1 MNHFEKQLRSAMRG
15 CDPPAGFAER
25 VMAQI
30 HYDADREPQRK
41 IVSWNWWLKLRWVA
55 IPALAVVLVCGFWF
69 RAYEQR
75 QQEKEALAARQQVML
90 ALRITGSKL
99 RMAKA
104 KVKAVEG
111 ERLKTENTL

>member
-1 MNHFEKQLRSAMRG
+1 MNNLEKYLRNALHR

-30 HYDADREPQRK
+30 HHDPSRESHRK
-41 IVSWNWWLKLRWVA
+41 TEPWKLLRLRWAA
-55 IPALAVVLVCGFWF
+55 IPALAALLVFGFSF

-75 QQEKEALAARQQVML
+75 QQEKEALAAKQQVML

>member
-1 MNHFEKQLRSAMRG
+1 MNDLEKQLRRALRR

-30 HYDADREPQRK
+30 DRNADGDYQRK
-41 IVSWNWWLKLRWVA
+41 TDLWNWWLKLRWAA
-55 IPALAVVLVCGFWF
+55 IPALAAVLVCGFWF
-69 RAYEQR
+69 RGYEQR
-75 QQEKEALAARQQVML
+75 RQEKEALAAKQQVML

>member
-1 MNHFEKQLRSAMRG
+1 MNNLERNLRGALHR

-25 VMAQI
+25 VMARI
-30 HYDADREPQRK
+30 HQNADRESHEK
-41 IVSWNWWLKLRWVA
+41 TAFWKWGLNLRWAA
-55 IPALAVVLVCGFWF
+55 IPALAAVLVFGFWF

-75 QQEKEALAARQQVML
+75 QQEEEALAAKQQVML

-111 ERLKTENTL
+111 EHLKTENTL

>member
-1 MNHFEKQLRSAMRG
+1 MNDLEKQLRSALRR
-15 CDPPAGFAER
+15 CDPPAGFADR
-25 VMAQI
+25 LMAQI
-30 HYDADREPQRK
+30 HQDSDCESQRK
-41 IVSWNWWLKLRWVA
+41 AVLWWWLKLRWAA
-55 IPALAVVLVCGFWF
+55 IPALAAVLIFGFWF

-75 QQEKEALAARQQVML
+75 QQEKEALAAKQQVML

>member
-1 MNHFEKQLRSAMRG
+1 MNHLERQLRSALRR
-15 CDPPAGFAER
+15 CDPPAGFADR
-25 VMAQI
+25 VVAQI
-30 HYDADREPQRK
+30 HHDPSRESHRK
-41 IVSWNWWLKLRWVA
+41 TAPWKLLRLRWAA
-55 IPALAVVLVCGFWF
+55 IPTLATVLVFGFWF

-75 QQEKEALAARQQVML
+75 QQEKEALAAKQQVML
-90 ALRITGSKL
+90 ALRITGNKL

>member
-1 MNHFEKQLRSAMRG
+1 MNDLEKQLRSALRR
-15 CDPPAGFAER
+15 CDPPAGFADR

-30 HYDADREPQRK
+30 HQDADRDSQRK
-41 IVSWNWWLKLRWVA
+41 TGSWNWWLKLRWAAV
-55 IPALAVVLVCGFWF
+55 PALAAILIFGFWF
-69 RAYEQR
+69 RSYEQR
-75 QQEKEALAARQQVML
+75 QQEKEALAAKQQVML

>member
-1 MNHFEKQLRSAMRG
+1 MNDLEKQLRSALRL

-25 VMAQI
+25 LMA
-30 HYDADREPQRK
+30 HVDRDADPDSQRK
-41 IVSWNWWLKLRWVA
+41 TASWNWWLKLRWAA
-55 IPALAVVLVCGFWF
+55 IPALAAILVFGFWF
-69 RAYEQR
+69 RGYEQR
-75 QQEKEALAARQQVML
+75 QEKEALAAKQQIML

-111 ERLKTENTL
+111 ERLNTENTL

>member
-1 MNHFEKQLRSAMRG
+1 MNDLEKHLRSALRR
-15 CDPPAGFAER
+15 CDPPAGFADR
-25 VMAQI
+25 LMAQI
-30 HYDADREPQRK
+30 HPDAHRVSDRK
-41 IVSWNWWLKLRWVA
+41 IGFWNWWLKLRWAA
-55 IPALAVVLVCGFWF
+55 IPALAAILVFGFWF
-69 RAYEQR
+69 RGYQQR
-75 QQEKEALAARQQVML
+75 QQEKEALAAKQQVLL

>member
-1 MNHFEKQLRSAMRG
+1 MKNLEKQLRGALRR
-15 CDPPAGFAER
+15 CDPPAEFAER
-25 VMAQI
+25 VMARIYQN
-30 HYDADREPQRK
+30 ADGQLHGK
-41 IVSWNWWLKLRWVA
+41 TAFWKWGLKLRWAA
-55 IPALAVVLVCGFWF
+55 IPALAALLVFGFWF
-69 RAYEQR
+69 RTYEQQ
-75 QQEKEALAARQQVML
+75 QQEKEALAAKQQVML

>member
-1 MNHFEKQLRSAMRG
+1 MNDLEKQLRSALRR

-25 VMAQI
+25 VMACV
-30 HYDADREPQRK
+30 DRDSQRK
-41 IVSWNWWLKLRWVA
+41 TASWNWWLKLRWAA
-55 IPALAVVLVCGFWF
+55 IPALAAILVFGFWF
-69 RAYEQR
+69 RGYEQR
-75 QQEKEALAARQQVML
+75 QQEKEALAAKQQIML

-111 ERLKTENTL
+111 ERLNTENTL

>member
-1 MNHFEKQLRSAMRG
+1 MNDLEKQLRSALRR
-15 CDPPAGFAER
+15 CDPSAGFADR
-25 VMAQI
+25 VMTQI
-30 HYDADREPQRK
+30 PQDGDHETHRTRA
-41 IVSWNWWLKLRWVA
+41 SWNWWMKLRWAA
-55 IPALAVVLVCGFWF
+55 IPALAAIMVFGFWF
-69 RAYEQR
+69 RGYEQR
-75 QQEKEALAARQQVML
+75 QQEKEALAAKQQVLL

>member
-1 MNHFEKQLRSAMRG
+1 MNDLERQLRSALHR

-30 HYDADREPQRK
+30 DQVGGRQSQQQHIA
-41 IVSWNWWLKLRWVA
+41 WNWLKIRWAA
-55 IPALAVVLVCGFWF
+55 IPAMAAVLVFTFWY
-69 RAYEQR
+69 RAY
-75 QQEKEALAARQQVML
+75 QQGQQQKEAVAAKQQVML

-104 KVKAVEG
+104 RVKAVEG
-111 ERLKTENTL
+111 ERLKTENRL

>member
-1 MNHFEKQLRSAMRG
+1 MNDLEKQLRSALRR
-15 CDPPAGFAER
+15 CDPPAGFADR

-30 HYDADREPQRK
+30 HHDADREPHRTRA
-41 IVSWNWWLKLRWVA
+41 SRNCRLKLRWAA
-55 IPALAVVLVCGFWF
+55 IPALAAVLVFGLWF
-69 RAYEQR
+69 RGHEQR
-75 QQEKEALAARQQVML
+75 QQEKEALAAKQQVML

-111 ERLKTENTL
+111 ERRKTENTL

>member
-1 MNHFEKQLRSAMRG
+1 MTDLEKQLRSALRR

-25 VMAQI
+25 VTAQI
-30 HYDADREPQRK
+30 DRSADRDSPGK
-41 IVSWNWWLKLRWVA
+41 AASWIWWLRLRWAA
-55 IPALAVVLVCGFWF
+55 IPALAAVLVFGFWF
-69 RAYEQR
+69 RGYEQR
-75 QQEKEALAARQQVML
+75 QQEKEALAAKQQVML

>member
-1 MNHFEKQLRSAMRG
+1 MNDLEKQLRSAMRR

-25 VMAQI
+25 VMAHLDQ
-30 HYDADREPQRK
+30 DADRDSQRQPA
-41 IVSWNWWLKLRWVA
+41 SWSWWMKLRWAV
-55 IPALAVVLVCGFWF
+55 IPALAAILVFGFWF
-69 RAYEQR
+69 RGYEQR
-75 QQEKEALAARQQVML
+75 RQEKEALAAKQQVML
-90 ALRITGSKL
+90 ALRITGNKL

>member
-1 MNHFEKQLRSAMRG
+1 MNDLEKQLRHALRRS
-15 CDPPAGFAER
+15 DPPRGFAER
-25 VMAQI
+25 VIAQI
-30 HYDADREPQRK
+30 HQDSDRESHRN
-41 IVSWNWWLKLRWVA
+41 VSSWNWGLKLRWAA
-55 IPALAVVLVCGFWF
+55 IPALAAVLVFGFWF

-75 QQEKEALAARQQVML
+75 QQEKEALAAKQQVML

-104 KVKAVEG
+104 KVKAVED

>member
-1 MNHFEKQLRSAMRG
+1 MNDLEKQLRSAMRR
-15 CDPPAGFAER
+15 CDPPAGFADR
-25 VMAQI
+25 VMAQT
-30 HYDADREPQRK
+30 HQEAGRESLRK
-41 IVSWNWWLKLRWVA
+41 IDFWNLGPKLRWAA
-55 IPALAVVLVCGFWF
+55 IPALAVLLVFGFWF
-69 RAYEQR
+69 RTYELR
-75 QQEKEALAARQQVML
+75 QQEKEALAAKQQVML

>member
-1 MNHFEKQLRSAMRG
+1 MTDLEKQLRNALRR
-15 CDPPAGFAER
+15 CDPPGGFADR

-30 HYDADREPQRK
+30 HQDPDRDPQRNAG
-41 IVSWNWWLKLRWVA
+41 SWNWWLKLRWAA
-55 IPALAVVLVCGFWF
+55 IPALAAVLVFGFWF
-69 RAYEQR
+69 RGYEQR
-75 QQEKEALAARQQVML
+75 QQEKEALAAKQQVML

-99 RMAKA
+99 RIAKA

>member
-1 MNHFEKQLRSAMRG
+1 MNDLEKQLRNALRRI
-15 CDPPAGFAER
+15 DPQARFAER

-30 HYDADREPQRK
+30 PRQIDDKAEQQRLN
-41 IVSWNWWLKLRWVA
+41 WNWLKLRWAA
-55 IPALAVVLVCGFWF
+55 IPAMAALLVFGFSY

-75 QQEKEALAARQQVML
+75 QQEKEALAAKQQVML

>member
-1 MNHFEKQLRSAMRG
+1 MNDLEKLLRNALRRS
-15 CDPPAGFAER
+15 DPPVGFAER

-30 HYDADREPQRK
+30 PREIDHETERRPAP
-41 IVSWNWWLKLRWVA
+41 WNWLKLRWAA
-55 IPALAVVLVCGFWF
+55 IPAMVALLVFGFWY
-69 RAYEQR
+69 RGYEQR
-75 QQEKEALAARQQVML
+75 QQEKEALAAKQQVML

>member
-1 MNHFEKQLRSAMRG
+1 
-15 CDPPAGFAER
+15 
-25 VMAQI
+25 MAQI
-30 HYDADREPQRK
+30 HQDTDCESHRK
-41 IVSWNWWLKLRWVA
+41 IGFWNWGLKLRWAA
-55 IPALAVVLVCGFWF
+55 IPALAVLLVFGFWF
-69 RAYEQR
+69 RTYELR
-75 QQEKEALAARQQVML
+75 QQEKEALAAKQQVML

>member
-1 MNHFEKQLRSAMRG
+1 MNDLEKQLRSALRR

-25 VMAQI
+25 VMARV
-30 HYDADREPQRK
+30 DRDSQRK
-41 IVSWNWWLKLRWVA
+41 TASWNWWLKLRWAA
-55 IPALAVVLVCGFWF
+55 IPALAAILVFGFWF
-69 RAYEQR
+69 RGYEQR
-75 QQEKEALAARQQVML
+75 QQEKEALAAKQQIML

-111 ERLKTENTL
+111 ERLNTENTL

>member
-1 MNHFEKQLRSAMRG
+1 MTDLEKQLRSTLRR

-30 HYDADREPQRK
+30 DRSADRDSQRK
-41 IVSWNWWLKLRWVA
+41 TGPWNWWLRLRWAA
-55 IPALAVVLVCGFWF
+55 IPALAAILVFGFWF
-69 RAYEQR
+69 RSYEQR
-75 QQEKEALAARQQVML
+75 QQEKEALAAKQQVML

>member
-1 MNHFEKQLRSAMRG
+1 MSDLEKQLRSALRR

-25 VMAQI
+25 VMA
-30 HYDADREPQRK
+30 HVDRDAARDSQRSTA
-41 IVSWNWWLKLRWVA
+41 SWNWWLKLRWAA
-55 IPALAVVLVCGFWF
+55 IPALAAILVFGFWL
-69 RAYEQR
+69 RGYEQR
-75 QQEKEALAARQQVML
+75 QQEKEALAAKQQIML

>member
-1 MNHFEKQLRSAMRG
+1 MNDVEKQLRSALRR
-15 CDPPAGFAER
+15 CDPSTGFADR

-30 HYDADREPQRK
+30 PQDAHREPHRTRA
-41 IVSWNWWLKLRWVA
+41 WWTWWWKLRWAA
-55 IPALAVVLVCGFWF
+55 IAALAALLVFGFWF
-69 RAYEQR
+69 RGYEQR
-75 QQEKEALAARQQVML
+75 QQEKEALAAKQQVML